1 MDTIGGLNVV
11 YYRMEDIRTE
21 LANNPALLNH
31 KKFMELIAGYIVVCT
46 LKKEAG
52 LNLMVGLPLKA
63 ITKHA
68 HPISGP
74 SLQELINHPK
84 LIDDS
89 DTDICIGDKENIN
102 RYQVT
107 RLVSRGDK
115 DRTTDDLIVLLEK
128 KFMVQPDENLTLIV
142 NIEDNISID
151 IDQMKDF
158 LADKSIPYG
167 LIFVIGKYVINP
179 GKFKC
184 YQIHPDW
191 TEYQAFDIGIPL

>member
-1 MDTIGGLNVV
+1 MDLIGGLNVV
-11 YYRMEDIRTE
+11 YYQMEDIRTE

-46 LKKEAG
+46 IKKEAG

-63 ITKHA
+63 ITKQTHS
-68 HPISGP
+68 ISGP

-102 RYQVT
+102 RYQLT
-107 RLVSRGDK
+107 RLVSRRDK

-142 NIEDNISID
+142 NIEGNIIID

-167 LIFVIGKYVINP
+167 LIFVIGKYVINL

-191 TEYQAFDIGIPL
+191 IEYQALDIGIPL